1 MLKAKVGYATNE
13 NAKEAGIEAA
23 RMALEKIEQ
32 AKVAI
37 VYTSSFYRQEE
48 VLEGIKEVAP
58 TLPLLGSICKEAI
71 IVPEGVVT
79 SSHGFVGMLVL
90 DDPDLEVGVAIQ
102 QNMED
107 KREAGRRLA
116 LKALEN
122 AGKDYAPSYYYMTSS
137 TREDELYM
145 KGIQDILGNV
155 PVFGGAICPTE
166 QMESSIFDKET
177 CIIEG
182 VGIVLFYTDKLMETF
197 FTGAYKKSDNMG
209 VITKMDGDFRIVEI
223 NHEPALQKYA
233 TWIGKDVEEL
243 KGSALGEI
251 SNIKPFGIKET
262 LGEVIVLHQPLVGNE
277 DNSITVFNKV
287 CTSTAIIQMKANQD
301 TFVQSVG
308 KAVEKLNKLVEKPG
322 AYLFLHNVRREN
334 VIKEQLDEMYLLLKS
349 VCKDIP
355 FLVAFTDSEYGYV
368 DHSRNLCGDLM
379 MSFTCFAQETSAIM
393 ELEK

>member
-155 PVFGGAICPTE
+155 PVFG
-166 QMESSIFDKET
+166 
-177 CIIEG
+177 
-182 VGIVLFYTDKLMETF
+182 
-197 FTGAYKKSDNMG
+197 
-209 VITKMDGDFRIVEI
+209 EI
-223 NHEPALQKYA
+223 GRAH
-233 TWIGKDVEEL
+233 V
-243 KGSALGEI
+243 
-251 SNIKPFGIKET
+251 
-262 LGEVIVLHQPLVGNE
+262 
-277 DNSITVFNKV
+277 
-287 CTSTAIIQMKANQD
+287 
-301 TFVQSVG
+301 
-308 KAVEKLNKLVEKPG
+308 
-322 AYLFLHNVRREN
+322 
-334 VIKEQLDEMYLLLKS
+334 
-349 VCKDIP
+349 
-355 FLVAFTDSEYGYV
+355 
-368 DHSRNLCGDLM
+368 
-379 MSFTCFAQETSAIM
+379 
-393 ELEK
+393 